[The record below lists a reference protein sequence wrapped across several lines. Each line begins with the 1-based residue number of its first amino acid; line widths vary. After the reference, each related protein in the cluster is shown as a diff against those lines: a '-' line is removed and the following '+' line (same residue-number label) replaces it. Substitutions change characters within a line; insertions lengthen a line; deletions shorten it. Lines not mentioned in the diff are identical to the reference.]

1 MRTARFILVLAA
13 ALVAL
18 LLLVACSPAPP
29 KDPASISGTITT
41 VTPGYG
47 TLGSVLVEGPAG
59 SANAY
64 DKASVNI
71 TASTTL
77 LRKTADGYEGISF
90 ADLATGMR
98 VDVWF
103 TGAVAES
110 YPVQATAKVLAVTK

>member
-1 MRTARFILVLAA
+1 MRTQRFAFALSA

-18 LLLVACSPAPP
+18 LILAGCSPAPP
-29 KDPASISGTITT
+29 KEAASISGSITT

-47 TLGSVLVEGPAG
+47 TLGSVLVEGPTGA
-59 SANAY
+59 SAAY

-77 LRKTADGYEGISF
+77 LRKIADGYEGVSF
-90 ADLATGMR
+90 ADLDVGMR

-103 TGAVAES
+103 TGPVAES
-110 YPVQATAKVLAVTK
+110 YPVQATADAVVVVD